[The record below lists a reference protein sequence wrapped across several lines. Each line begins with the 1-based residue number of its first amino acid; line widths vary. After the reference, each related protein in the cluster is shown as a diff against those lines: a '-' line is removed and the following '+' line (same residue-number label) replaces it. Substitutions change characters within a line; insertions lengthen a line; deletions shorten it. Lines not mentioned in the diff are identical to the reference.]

1 VKSLAAKAYAFAFEG
16 GISAFATAARAL
28 PWADPSRHDVAVEE
42 DVRYGPLDAHRLD
55 VWAPRT
61 TSKPPPIAVYI
72 HGGGFTLFSKESHWL
87 MGLVFARR
95 GFLTYNIEYRLAP
108 QHPFPA
114 ALEDVARAWRF
125 VLDDAKRRG
134 ADLSSIVVAGESAG
148 ANLTLGLAVSACIR
162 RSEPW
167 CAEIF
172 DAGVVPTAIM
182 PACGILQVSDPDRFQ
197 RAGHA
202 DGFIAARIQAVSR
215 HYLGGCTLADPA
227 HKALCDPLL
236 VLEQTERVDRPLPA
250 MFIPVGAL
258 DWIREDSLRLE
269 RAARRLGAKAEA
281 KVYPGGV
288 HAFHTVAV
296 SERARTCWKDSFRFL
311 RDVLPADAFKTFE
324 L

>member
-1 VKSLAAKAYAFAFEG
+1 MKNLALKAYELAFEG
-16 GISAFATAARAL
+16 GIAAFANAARAL
-28 PWADPSRHDVAVEE
+28 PWADPARHDV
-42 DVRYGPLDAHRLD
+42 DVQRDVAYGPLDAHRLD

-61 TSKPPPIAVYI
+61 TTRPPPVAIYI

-108 QHPFPA
+108 KHPFPA
-114 ALEDVARAWRF
+114 ALEDVAAAWRF
-125 VLDDAKRRG
+125 VLDDAARRG
-134 ADLSSIVVAGESAG
+134 ADASNVVVAGESAG
-148 ANLTLGLAVSACIR
+148 ANLTLGLALSATMR
-162 RSEPW
+162 RREPW
-167 CAEIF
+167 CESVWST
-172 DAGVVPTAIM
+172 GVVPRAIL

-202 DGFIAARIQAVSR
+202 DGFIAERIQSVARSW
-215 HYLGGCTLADPA
+215 LGGCALDDPS
-227 HKALCDPLL
+227 HKALCDPLV
-236 VLEQTERVDRPLPA
+236 VLEEAVRVDRPLPA

-281 KVYPGGV
+281 KIYAGGV
-288 HAFHTVAV
+288 HAFHTVGV
-296 SERARTCWKDSFRFL
+296 SPRARACWQDQFRFL